1 MLNDLSSHAFVIII
15 VSMAMG
21 FALVCVII
29 SSLQSVL
36 RTRQI
41 EQTKRELAAYVAE
54 GSITPEDAMRL
65 AATPY
70 SKKHLAK
77 TTKV

>member
-1 MLNDLSSHAFVIII
+1 MFFVVIIVAI
-15 VSMAMG
+15 SLA
-21 FALVCVII
+21 FALICVII
-29 SSLQSVL
+29 GAIKDVA

-54 GSITPEDAMRL
+54 GSMTPEDAMRL

-70 SKKHLAK
+70 RK
-77 TTKV
+77 TTEKIPVRA